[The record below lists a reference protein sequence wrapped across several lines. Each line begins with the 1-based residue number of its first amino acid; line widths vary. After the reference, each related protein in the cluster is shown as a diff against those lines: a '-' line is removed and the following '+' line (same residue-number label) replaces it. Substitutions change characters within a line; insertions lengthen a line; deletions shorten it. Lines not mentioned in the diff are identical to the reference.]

1 MEALLTTQVLS
12 ALVIV
17 SIAGFVGSLI
27 AIPLILVRLPPHYFD
42 ERHPRTWMENHHPAL
57 RMIGH
62 ILKNVIGVVLLI
74 AGLAMLVL
82 PGQGIL
88 TMLIGISL
96 IDFPGKR
103 QLERKLIG
111 QPAVLHTINKVREKF
126 GRPPLTVAHDPSR
139 PSSPLPWPTR
149 NVPFLKHSI

>member
-12 ALVIV
+12 ALVSV
-17 SIAGFVGSLI
+17 SLAGFVGSLI

-111 QPAVLHTINKVREKF
+111 QRAVLHTINKVREKF
-126 GRPPLTVAHDPSR
+126 GRPPLTVAHDS
-139 PSSPLPWPTR
+139 
-149 NVPFLKHSI
+149 

>member
-1 MEALLTTQVLS
+1 MPAMEALLTTQILS

-62 ILKNVIGVVLLI
+62 VLKNAIGVILLI

-126 GRPPLTVAHDPSR
+126 GRPPLTVAHDS
-139 PSSPLPWPTR
+139 
-149 NVPFLKHSI
+149 

>member
-1 MEALLTTQVLS
+1 VKISSQDANK
-12 ALVIV
+12 LVAV
-17 SIAGFVGSLI
+17 DKATGTLIAGV
-27 AIPLILVRLPPHYFD
+27 V
-42 ERHPRTWMENHHPAL
+42 M
-57 RMIGH
+57 
-62 ILKNVIGVVLLI
+62 GV

-126 GRPPLTVAHDPSR
+126 GRPPLTVAHDS
-139 PSSPLPWPTR
+139 
-149 NVPFLKHSI
+149 

>member
-111 QPAVLHTINKVREKF
+111 QRAVLHTINKVREKF
-126 GRPPLTVAHDPSR
+126 GRPPLTVAHDS
-139 PSSPLPWPTR
+139 
-149 NVPFLKHSI
+149 